1 MTAMRTRAA
10 VPVLAAASA
19 AYCFVW
25 LRKRLL
31 TWGATPAEVSGRLP
45 GDDLLADAGG
55 PAPSA
60 PASTMATTIAAP
72 PKRVWPWLAQ
82 MGCDRAGWYSWDRLD
97 NAGRPSTTRIHPEW
111 QTITAGDR
119 LASAPGG
126 ATWFEVAEAQAPTT
140 LVLRATVDLRTRRS
154 IPSDG
159 PRPTRFTDSTWAFLL
174 QPLPGERTRLI
185 VRGRGT
191 GAPHWLIA
199 ATNGVFWDPAHV
211 IMQVRQLRNL
221 RRRAERAG
229 QISPSGGPASRS
241 PGSGAVA
248 RTGSTRAAPGS

>member
-1 MTAMRTRAA
+1 MRARAA
-10 VPVLAAASA
+10 VPVLAVAFSA
-19 AYCFVW
+19 GCLVW

-31 TWGATPAEVSGRLP
+31 TWGATPAEVGRRLP
-45 GDDLLADAGG
+45 GDDLLDDVGG
-55 PAPSA
+55 LFGSV

-72 PKRVWPWLAQ
+72 PERVWPWLAQ

-97 NAGRPSTTRIHPEW
+97 NGGRPSATRIHSEW
-111 QTITAGDR
+111 QAITAGDR
-119 LASAPGG
+119 LASAPSG
-126 ATWFEVAEAQAPTT
+126 ATWFEIAEAAAPTT

-159 PRPTRFTDSTWAFLL
+159 PRPARFTDGTWTFLL
-174 QPLPGERTRLI
+174 LPLTGERTRLI

-199 ATNGVFWDPAHV
+199 ASNGVFWDPAHV

-221 RRRAERAG
+221 RRRAERTG
-229 QISPSGGPASRS
+229 QS
-241 PGSGAVA
+241 
-248 RTGSTRAAPGS
+248 